1 MRTNQPSQ
9 ARTGDLPQALTDPSA
24 QARTGR
30 PAQAH
35 TERVPQ
41 VHTNPSSQ
49 DRDRQSSRTDAP
61 RRLPRRTFA
70 PLLAATAALAV
81 LLPLAACTPDPAGP
95 APEST
100 DDGRPRSG
108 TVRVLA
114 SSELADMEPLLEEAR
129 KATGITVRPTWT
141 GTLDAVERLASGKAD
156 GAFDAVWLS
165 SNDYLRLNPEAARRV
180 TSETPL
186 MTSPVALGVRP
197 ATVRRLGWDPERVS
211 WAQVHRA
218 VADGKLTYG
227 MTDPKRSNSGFSA
240 LISVA
245 SGLSGAQAA
254 LTDADVRAATP
265 KLKEFFAGQR
275 LTSGSSGWL
284 ATAYTRRSTVDA
296 LINYESVLLSLNRDT
311 GTSTS
316 TGTGTG
322 TGTGTEPA
330 EPPAD
335 TGTDAEGRTGTP
347 TGTEGPTGTGTD
359 LTVIRPRDGVVT
371 ADYPLSTLT
380 AAASEAKDAVRALTE
395 HLRSPAV
402 QREITERTLRR
413 PVVASAR
420 PAEPLSPESR
430 RELPFPGSRSVAD
443 GLLSAYEHQLRRP
456 SRTVYVL
463 DTSGSMKGKRL
474 EQLKS
479 ALTGLTGDFRQR
491 EEVTLLPFGSA
502 VKQVRT
508 HTVDPADPAA
518 GPAAIRAD
526 TAALTAEGNT
536 AIYSS
541 LAAAYD
547 HLGPDTESAFTSI
560 VLMTDGENTA
570 GRSAADFTAFY
581 RSLPPARQVTPVFPI
596 VFGDSDRSEL
606 DRIAALT
613 GGRLFDGTKEHGPGS
628 LEGAFEE
635 IRGYQ

>member
-1 MRTNQPSQ
+1 MSHLPQGHMRRLSWTRTNRPSQ
-9 ARTGDLPQALTDPSA
+9 ARTGDLP

-41 VHTNPSSQ
+41 VHTNPSPQ
-49 DRDRQSSRTDAP
+49 DRDRQSTRTDAP

-95 APEST
+95 APEPA
-100 DDGRPRSG
+100 DDGRPRAG

-180 TSETPL
+180 TSETPV

-240 LISVA
+240 LMSVA

-311 GTSTS
+311 DAGTSTDPAKTPADTDADTES
-316 TGTGTG
+316 RTGRDTRTGTG
-322 TGTGTEPA
+322 
-330 EPPAD
+330 
-335 TGTDAEGRTGTP
+335 
-347 TGTEGPTGTGTD
+347 TGTGTD

-380 AAASEAKDAVRALTE
+380 DATPEAKDAVRALTE

-420 PAEPLSPESR
+420 PAEPLSPEPR

-502 VKQVRT
+502 VKRVRT

-547 HLGPDTESAFTSI
+547 HLGPDTDSAFTSI

-581 RSLPPARQVTPVFPI
+581 RSLPPARQITPVFPV

>member
-1 MRTNQPSQ
+1 M
-9 ARTGDLPQALTDPSA
+9 
-24 QARTGR
+24 
-30 PAQAH
+30 
-35 TERVPQ
+35 
-41 VHTNPSSQ
+41 
-49 DRDRQSSRTDAP
+49 
-61 RRLPRRTFA
+61 
-70 PLLAATAALAV
+70 LAAAAALAV

-100 DDGRPRSG
+100 DDERPRSG

-311 GTSTS
+311 GTGTS
-316 TGTGTG
+316 TGTS
-322 TGTGTEPA
+322 TEPA

-335 TGTDAEGRTGTP
+335 TP
-347 TGTEGPTGTGTD
+347 TGTEGPTGTD

-380 AAASEAKDAVRALTE
+380 AAAPEAKDAVRALTE

-420 PAEPLSPESR
+420 PAEPLSPEPR

-613 GGRLFDGTKEHGPGS
+613 GGQLFDGTKEHGPGS